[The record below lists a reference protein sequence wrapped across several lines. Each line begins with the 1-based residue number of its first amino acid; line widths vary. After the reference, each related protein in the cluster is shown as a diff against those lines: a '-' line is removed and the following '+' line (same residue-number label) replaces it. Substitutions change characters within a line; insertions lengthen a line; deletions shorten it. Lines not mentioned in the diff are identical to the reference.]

1 MSLKVQAN
9 RITSLI
15 GASGAG
21 KSTLVD
27 LILGFQEIGA
37 GTILV
42 DGKRIEDV
50 DMRAW
55 RSMIGYVP
63 QELFLFHDTIRR
75 NITLGAPNIS
85 ESHLNDCLKAAG
97 AASFVAEMPDGLD
110 TVVGERGSKISGGQR
125 QRIALARALLMRPE
139 LLILDEPTTAL
150 DPQTEAQ
157 NCATLKF
164 LGKGLTILAI
174 SHQSA
179 VADISDTVYRIEA
192 GKVFE
197 TSSQRNGTNE

>member
-1 MSLKVQAN
+1 
-9 RITSLI
+9 
-15 GASGAG
+15 
-21 KSTLVD
+21 
-27 LILGFQEIGA
+27 
-37 GTILV
+37 
-42 DGKRIEDV
+42 
-50 DMRAW
+50 MRAW

-85 ESHLNDCLKAAG
+85 DSHLNDCLKAAG
-97 AASFVAEMPDGLD
+97 AASFVAETPDGLD

-157 NCATLKF
+157 ICATLKF

-197 TSSQRNGTNE
+197 TSSQRNGTT

>member
-1 MSLKVQAN
+1 
-9 RITSLI
+9 
-15 GASGAG
+15 
-21 KSTLVD
+21 
-27 LILGFQEIGA
+27 
-37 GTILV
+37 
-42 DGKRIEDV
+42 
-50 DMRAW
+50 
-55 RSMIGYVP
+55 
-63 QELFLFHDTIRR
+63 
-75 NITLGAPNIS
+75 
-85 ESHLNDCLKAAG
+85 
-97 AASFVAEMPDGLD
+97 MPDGLD

-157 NCATLKF
+157 ICATLKF

-197 TSSQRNGTNE
+197 TSSQRNGTTE